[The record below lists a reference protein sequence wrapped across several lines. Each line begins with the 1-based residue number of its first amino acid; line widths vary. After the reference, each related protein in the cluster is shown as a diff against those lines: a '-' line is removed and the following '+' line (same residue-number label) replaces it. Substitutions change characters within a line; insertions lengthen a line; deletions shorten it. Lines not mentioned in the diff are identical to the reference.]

1 MKQLLPL
8 LILFTTPIILMA
20 ADPSD
25 TPKNTETAI
34 FAGGC
39 FWCEE
44 AVFDDVPG
52 ILSATSGYTG
62 GHTKNPTYEDV
73 VTETTGHYE
82 SVKITYDPSKI
93 SYNEILKLFWH
104 NVDPF
109 DAEGQFCDKGPSYRS
124 AIFYLN
130 SAQKQAATESKKEM
144 EKKLGK
150 PIATQII
157 QASTFYPAEEYHQ
170 EYHKKNPIRYKFYR
184 FACGRDKR
192 LNEVWDKK

>member
-1 MKQLLPL
+1 
-8 LILFTTPIILMA
+8 MA